1 MLLNIQDSKR
11 ICLRKSK
18 KSQNHQNTQ
27 ATQTKRM
34 TFEKVKVIKTKKSAT
49 EADSWGA
56 QSQLFN

>member
-27 ATQTKRM
+27 ATQRKRM
-34 TFEKVKVIKTKKSAT
+34 AFEKVKVKVIKTKKISHR
-49 EADSWGA
+49 G
-56 QSQLFN
+56 